1 MTAVNELPTV
11 QFKKH
16 KTAYTIAAIVALVL
30 SVTYYFTYRS
40 ENYVIAWVL
49 LSIGL
54 LFSVYCVRNAFSD
67 AVILEFNSDGI
78 KYKQYYYSW
87 DRLHS
92 YTIRKEDDGESS
104 FTCLVLNLKNSK
116 VPLEIQMDWI
126 DDEESVKHHMAIFA
140 KCHQIH
146 FYE

>member
-104 FTCLVLNLKNSK
+104 FTCLVLNLK
-116 VPLEIQMDWI
+116 WI
-126 DDEESVKHHMAIFA
+126 G
-140 KCHQIH
+140 
-146 FYE
+146 